1 VIRWCGALV
10 LGLVLGCS
18 NLDEGEAGVVALE
31 VTAPSPDTL
40 EVGET
45 VQLAARALD
54 RDGNAVNAAIAW
66 RSVDTTASIDPTT
79 GVVTALFPGTARVQA
94 TVGSLS
100 SGLITLT
107 VLARADTLIIAGD
120 SVLTVA
126 TDVPAS
132 AAMLVRLESFN
143 PAGPL
148 AGRPVIYTITSPDL
162 TALPHTVEL
171 PGAVLVDTVLT
182 ESDGQVSTMTLN
194 RVAGVIAPDSAIVE
208 VSAFRAR
215 GAVVPGSGQRF
226 IVHFQ

>member
-1 VIRWCGALV
+1 VIRWRDTLL
-10 LGLVLGCS
+10 LGLVVGCS

-31 VTAPSPDTL
+31 VSAPNPDTL
-40 EVGET
+40 EVGES

-54 RDGNAVNAAIAW
+54 RDGNVVNAAITW
-66 RSVDTTASIDPTT
+66 RGVDTTASIDPTS

-94 TVGSLS
+94 TVGSLA

-107 VLARADTLIIAGD
+107 VLAPADTLIIAGD
-120 SVLTVA
+120 SVLTVLP
-126 TDVPAS
+126 DVPAS

-162 TALPHTVEL
+162 TGLPHSVEL
-171 PGAVLVDTVLT
+171 PGAVLSDTVLT

-194 RVAGVIAPDSAIVE
+194 RVAGVTAPDSAIVE
-208 VSAFRAR
+208 VSAFRTR